1 MFFYVPEP
9 RAWKATQPIFTPA
22 IIRVLP
28 PKEQSAQKKPQKIR
42 SMKARQPYGMLTGA
56 PVVNRSRRI
65 RADLR
70 VYATI

>member
-1 MFFYVPEP
+1 M
-9 RAWKATQPIFTPA
+9 

-28 PKEQSAQKKPQKIR
+28 PKEQGAQKRPQKIR

-56 PVVNRSRRI
+56 PVVNRGMRI